1 MPADALAQAIGQ
13 GSQIQSAAA
22 QQVAPTMAA
31 YDLESAKTASADAE
45 KRLVLQDK
53 IDQSAAVNAEPI
65 APLPKAP
72 GLQDIPTQPPKVLP
86 QSPMQTMAQFLPLFA
101 ALGGASTKSSAIAAL
116 NAGSAA
122 MNAYGASDQAALKQA
137 HDDWKSNMEATL
149 QSNNTLQQEYNNA
162 INDHKM
168 GWDERL
174 AKLAAIATQAGD
186 KLTLADLDTGHPEN
200 ITKRFDM
207 LSKASGQLADVVQG
221 AQSMDLKRQELE
233 QNTKVQNAELVIKQT
248 AATAKLTPDVQQ
260 VLGEIFEKM
269 RTNAALNEGEQRVLA
284 EYGKWREGGGGGGS
298 PWGDAPAG
306 TTITVGP
313 GAQPAG
319 PGAAPVPAA
328 PAPAAPAAKVAPA
341 LPPVSML
348 KEGVVTT
355 LNVPASQ
362 GGGTAKWTLRG
373 GKQIKVG

>member
-1 MPADALAQAIGQ
+1 MPDALAQAIGQ
-13 GSQIQSAAA
+13 GNQIQSAAT

-45 KRLVLQDK
+45 KRRALQDK
-53 IDQSAAVNAEPI
+53 IDQTTAVNAQPI

-72 GLQDIPTQPPKVLP
+72 DLQDIPTTPPKVLP

-122 MNAYGASDQAALKQA
+122 MNAYQASDQAALKQA
-137 HDDWKSNMEATL
+137 HEDWKSNMEATL

-162 INDHKM
+162 INDNKL

-186 KLTLADLDTGHPEN
+186 KLALADLDTGHPEN

-221 AQSMDLKRQELE
+221 ARSMDLKRQELE
-233 QNTKVQNAELVIKQT
+233 QNTKVQNAELAIKQT
-248 AATAKLTPDVQQ
+248 AANAKLTPDVQQ

-269 RTNAALNEGEQRVLA
+269 RTNVALNDGEQRVLDT
-284 EYGKWREGGGGGGS
+284 YGKWREGGGGGS
-298 PWGDAPAG
+298 PWGDTPAG

-313 GAQPAG
+313 GVQPAP
-319 PGAAPVPAA
+319 PGATSVPAA
-328 PAPAAPAAKVAPA
+328 PAPGAPAAKVAPA

-362 GGGTAKWTLRG
+362 GGGVQKWTLRG
-373 GKQIKVG
+373 GKQVKVG